1 MAGLFWNRFYFEIAD
16 TFHKW
21 LHRNGN
27 NIQVNVKL
35 EVETEIVFSCKTYSI
50 IKRKS
55 NIFYIFKKH
64 FAVLLASIII
74 YINILI

>member
-35 EVETEIVFSCKTYSI
+35 EVETEIVFSCKTYSNNKKKI
-50 IKRKS
+50 QYFLHLQKT
-55 NIFYIFKKH
+55 FYSV
-64 FAVLLASIII
+64 AVCSVISF
-74 YINILI
+74 